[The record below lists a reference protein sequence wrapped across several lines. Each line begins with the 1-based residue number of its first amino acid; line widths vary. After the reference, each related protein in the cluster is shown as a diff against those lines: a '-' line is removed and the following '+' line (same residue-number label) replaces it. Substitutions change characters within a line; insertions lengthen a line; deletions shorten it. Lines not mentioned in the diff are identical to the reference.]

1 MTFEHLKEIEQQVI
15 NAVSSIFDRIK
26 EVDFQSFILLL
37 ARGDYFDVYERE
49 DIALSPYVIEDE
61 RDIYVDSSR
70 QRFFVKY
77 LNDYIEKLHNGRV
90 NEISSIEYDMHI
102 QMMIYTHIWESHL
115 FLKRLLRIAN
125 ILSNN
130 GYKWKVEIPLTGKGK
145 LIKTI
150 INKLI
155 DLYPILG
162 TMLQASYSNDLRN
175 DFAHSSYY
183 IDLDRGQIYSHF
195 GGLFKELK
203 SIEEWEHMFITSIM
217 LSYHLNDVLNKIKYS
232 FPIQYGFGP
241 FEIPISTK
249 KSPQKQRIVNII
261 IDKELYFMKDCVRF
275 LFLQ

>member
-1 MTFEHLKEIEQQVI
+1 MTFENLQEIEQQVI
-15 NAVSSIFDRIK
+15 NAVSSMLDRIK

-37 ARGDYFDVYERE
+37 ARGDYFDFYERE
-49 DIALSPYVIEDE
+49 DIVLSPYVIEDI
-61 RDIYVDSSR
+61 RDLYVDSSR

-77 LNDYIEKLHNGRV
+77 LNDYVEKLHNGGIYDV
-90 NEISSIEYDMHI
+90 STIEYDIHI

-115 FLKRLLRIAN
+115 FLKRLLRITE
-125 ILSNN
+125 ILNNN
-130 GYKWKVEIPLTGKGK
+130 GYKWKVEIPTIGKGK
-145 LIKTI
+145 LIKTVI
-150 INKLI
+150 TRFM
-155 DLYPILG
+155 DLDPALG
-162 TMLQASYSNDLRN
+162 TMLQAGYSNDLRN